1 MQELIEKLQT
11 KVKSYKRQAETAVS
25 LVLTPVFKV
34 PLTTRLCR
42 VCLLPPGGAGE
53 LQWRTLQEN
62 STWAGRCR
70 GESRHRRDHCQQAA
84 RTNTTTD
91 HEIHPGE
98 TTTQMSDIS
107 HMDMSDVIWFW
118 VTFSYISLLAN
129 SSQVSCFSQFI
140 YYGCNC
146 FHFNNTYTY
155 IIIYVYIYL
164 FKHCFTDCRVTIS
177 HHWRRRWRF
186 FHPSLTFDYFVF

>member
-1 MQELIEKLQT
+1 M
-11 KVKSYKRQAETAVS
+11 
-25 LVLTPVFKV
+25 

-107 HMDMSDVIWFW
+107 HTDMSDVIWFR

-129 SSQVSCFSQFI
+129 SSQVFCFSTSNSFI
-140 YYGCNC
+140 IVVIVFISIIHIHIFLYM
-146 FHFNNTYTY
+146 Y
-155 IIIYVYIYL
+155 IYIYL
-164 FKHCFTDCRVTIS
+164 K
-177 HHWRRRWRF
+177 F
-186 FHPSLTFDYFVF
+186 FLQIAEWQSLTTEDAAGDSSIHPWHLIILCSSLCCEGILAWHLNLYPHTIVSVLRY